1 MCILGSPIHKLCDL
15 GRYQLLSPI
24 KQGPHMGRADERVLV
39 KFPSAASAV
48 LTGAVSVGPGGKV
61 TSQSQFPTD
70 VGLWRLKTTM

>member
-1 MCILGSPIHKLCDL
+1 
-15 GRYQLLSPI
+15 
-24 KQGPHMGRADERVLV
+24 MGRADERVLV

-70 VGLWRLKTTM
+70 VRLWRLKTTMWLVHRTLHLSSVGT